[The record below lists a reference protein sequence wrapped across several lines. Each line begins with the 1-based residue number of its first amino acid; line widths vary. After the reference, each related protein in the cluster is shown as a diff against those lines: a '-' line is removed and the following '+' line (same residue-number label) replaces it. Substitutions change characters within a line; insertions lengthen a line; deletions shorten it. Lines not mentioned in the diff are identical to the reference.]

1 MTDQPW
7 WQTGAIY
14 QIYPRSFADSNNDG
28 IGDLAGV
35 TGRLGYLAD
44 LGVSAIW
51 LSPFYPSP
59 MDDFGYDVTDHTGVD
74 PLFGSVADAEALI
87 DAAHRHGLRV
97 LVDFVPNHTSHRHP
111 WFEASRSRRD
121 HTDWYYWRSP
131 AADGGPPNN
140 WLSLFG
146 GSAWTFDADRGEYYY
161 HAYLPEQPDLNWRNP
176 AVRTAQYD
184 VLRTWLQR
192 GVDGFRIDA
201 FRQLLKDPHW
211 RDNPPNPDW
220 LPGDDPY
227 LSLLPIH
234 STDQPD
240 IVEVITELRAVLAE
254 HGDPVLMSET
264 YLPLAELMRYHAG
277 IDLPSNMHLL
287 SAPWTPSAIAGLAEE
302 YESLLPPGA
311 WPNWTTGNHDRS
323 RIATR
328 VGPTRAR
335 VAAMLLLTLRGTPI
349 LYYGE
354 ELGMCDIAIPDSQL
368 QDPLARRLP
377 DQAMGRDPQRTP
389 MRWAPTPHADFCPD
403 HVTPWLPTE
412 PHPPSADVA
421 SQGTSPNSMLTLYR
435 SLLRLRQT
443 STALRSGSYRTVSVS
458 DDVLVFERRAAD
470 NVVLVAL
477 NFSSSN
483 QPITLPSTARI
494 VLSTHPPAAASV
506 SSLRPNEGIVITHAG
521 PRTS

>member
-14 QIYPRSFADSNNDG
+14 QIYPRSFADSNDDG
-28 IGDLAGV
+28 VGDLAGI
-35 TGRLGYLAD
+35 TARLGYLAD
-44 LGVSAIW
+44 LGVAAIW

-59 MDDFGYDVTDHTGVD
+59 MDDFGYDVTDHTSVD

-87 DAAHRHGLRV
+87 EAAHRHGLRV
-97 LVDFVPNHTSHRHP
+97 LIDFIPNHTSHRHP
-111 WFEASRSRRD
+111 WFEASRSGRD

-131 AADGGPPNN
+131 APDGGPPNN

-176 AVRTAQYD
+176 AVRRAQYD
-184 VLRTWLQR
+184 VLRTWLRR

-201 FRQLLKDPHW
+201 FRQLLMDPAW
-211 RDNPPNPDW
+211 RDNPVNPDW
-220 LPGDDPY
+220 HPGEDPY

-240 IVEVITELRAVLAE
+240 IVDVITELRAVLAE
-254 HGDPVLMSET
+254 HVLTAEL
-264 YLPLAELMRYHAG
+264 YLPFDKLARYHRAG
-277 IDLPSNMHLL
+277 IQLPSNTHLL
-287 SAPWTPSAIAGLAEE
+287 AAPWTPSAIAGLVEE
-302 YESLLPPGA
+302 YERCLPPDA

-328 VGPTRAR
+328 LGPAQAR
-335 VAAMLLLTLRGTPI
+335 IAAVLLLTLRGTPI

-354 ELGMCDIAIPDSQL
+354 ELGMCDIPIPEP
-368 QDPLARRLP
+368 QDP
-377 DQAMGRDPQRTP
+377 MGRDPQRTP
-389 MRWAPTPHADFCPD
+389 MRWAPTPNN
-403 HVTPWLPTE
+403 VTPWLPTE
-412 PHPPSADVA
+412 PHPPGIDVA
-421 SQGTSPNSMLTLYR
+421 TQHTSPDSMLTLYR
-435 SLLRLRQT
+435 SLLQLRQQT
-443 STALRSGSYRTVSVS
+443 PALRSGSYRTISVS

-470 NVVLVAL
+470 SVVLVAL
-477 NFSSSN
+477 NFSGTS
-483 QPITLPSTARI
+483 QPITLPSTAR
-494 VLSTHPPAAASV
+494 VLLSTHPTAGASV
-506 SSLRPNEGIVITHAG
+506 SSLRPNEGLVVTDVR